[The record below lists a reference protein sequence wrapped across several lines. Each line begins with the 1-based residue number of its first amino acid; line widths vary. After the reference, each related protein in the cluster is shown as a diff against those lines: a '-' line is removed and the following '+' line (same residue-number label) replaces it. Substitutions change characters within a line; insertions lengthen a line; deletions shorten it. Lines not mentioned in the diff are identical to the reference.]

1 MQKETLSALID
12 DEILDDELL
21 HTLSK
26 DKVLQKSWKNYH
38 LIGDAL
44 RHDLANPLC
53 LDMSDCILEVIKN
66 DPICINT
73 AASEIKTSRDTDDIP
88 FWQKNRPW
96 VSQLTQIAVAASVS
110 LVVVLSGHYQ
120 SSNKSEVPTFNI
132 SPMIELKPAP
142 VSFGLHA
149 HVGTHAGKSHYM
161 KKPLEEEQNG
171 SEEFNLL
178 HKFELKRRT
187 YFPLETHPLLPESY
201 N

>member
-1 MQKETLSALID
+1 MQKEKLSALID

-21 HTLSK
+21 HLLSK
-26 DKVLQKSWKNYH
+26 DKVLQKSWQNYH

-53 LDMSDCILEVIKN
+53 LDMSDRILEVIKN
-66 DPICINT
+66 DPVCINT
-73 AASEIKTSRDTDDIP
+73 SAPAIETSRDTDDIP
-88 FWQKNRPW
+88 FWQKIRPW

-120 SSNKSEVPTFNI
+120 SSDQSELPTFNI

-142 VSFGLHA
+142 VSFGLHSN
-149 HVGTHAGKSHYM
+149 VGTHAGKSHHM
-161 KKPLEEEQNG
+161 KKPSEEEQNA

-187 YFPLETHPLLPESY
+187 SLPLEPHPPLPESY